1 VNKNLGVCLQE
12 KSVLT
17 EIAEKVGL
25 GSTTP
30 VKPVPAARSSAI
42 NPAILV
48 AGFDNVPYDEID
60 IGQSASMSRELTMDD
75 IKLFATV
82 SGNSNPVHLDQRY
95 AADSRHHKIIAH
107 GMWSGALVSGV
118 LGSKLPGSGTVYLG
132 QDLQFLN
139 TVGLGDVITAT
150 VTVVEKRP
158 ENHVVIL
165 DCVCRNQDGQV
176 IVTGTATVSA
186 PTQKVHRDTQDL
198 PEVQLIHHDQHD
210 ALLQKCDGL
219 APTPTA
225 VVYPC
230 NESALRGAVEAA
242 EAGLIDPVLVG
253 PANLIREIAA
263 TFGLDI
269 SRYRLVD
276 VELAPDAAQAAA
288 LLARDGEVE
297 ALMKGSLHTD
307 ELMGAVVRKE
317 NCLRT
322 ALRISHVFVMNVP
335 TYPRT
340 LLITDAAINI
350 APSLEDKAHI
360 VQNAINLAKVLGVE
374 TPNVAILS
382 AVENINL
389 KIPSTLEAA
398 VLCKMADRGQI
409 TGGVLDGPLAFDNA
423 ISAEAAKTKGIK
435 SPVAGV
441 ADILLVPDLESGNM
455 LAKQLSFLANADAA
469 GIVLG
474 AKVPIILT
482 SRADN
487 LRSRL
492 ASCAVAA
499 LLANANRV
507 ARQPRAAK

>member
-1 VNKNLGVCLQE
+1 VT
-12 KSVLT
+12 T
-17 EIAEKVGL
+17 EIAAKIGL
-25 GSTTP
+25 TSPLGQP
-30 VKPVPAARSSAI
+30 CI
-42 NPAILV
+42 DNEILA
-48 AGFDNVPYDEID
+48 AGFDNVPFDEIE
-60 IGQSASMSRELTMDD
+60 IGQSASMTRELTMDD
-75 IKLFATV
+75 IELFATV
-82 SGNSNPVHLDQRY
+82 SGNSNPVHLDKNY
-95 AADSRHHKIIAH
+95 AANSRHHKIIAH

-132 QDLQFLN
+132 QDLQFLH
-139 TVGLGDVITAT
+139 TVGLGDKITAT
-150 VTVVEKRP
+150 VTVTEKQL
-158 ENHVVIL
+158 ENNVVLL
-165 DCVCRNQDGQV
+165 DCICINQDGEI
-176 IVTGTATVSA
+176 IVTGTAKVAA

-210 ALLQKCDGL
+210 ALLHKCDAL

-230 NESALRGAVEAA
+230 NESSLRGAVEAA

-253 PANLIREIAA
+253 PAELIKEIAA
-263 TFGLDI
+263 TFALDI

-276 VELAPDAAQAAA
+276 VEFAPDAAQAAA
-288 LLARDGEVE
+288 NLARDGEVE

-317 NCLRT
+317 NLLRT
-322 ALRISHVFVMNVP
+322 KSRISHVFVMNVP

-350 APSLEDKAHI
+350 APTLEDKVHI
-360 VQNAINLAKVLGVE
+360 VQNAINLAQALGVE
-374 TPNVAILS
+374 KPNVAILS

-423 ISAEAAKTKGIK
+423 ISAEAAKTKGIN

-499 LLANANRV
+499 LLANANRE
-507 ARQPRAAK
+507 ARKARLAK